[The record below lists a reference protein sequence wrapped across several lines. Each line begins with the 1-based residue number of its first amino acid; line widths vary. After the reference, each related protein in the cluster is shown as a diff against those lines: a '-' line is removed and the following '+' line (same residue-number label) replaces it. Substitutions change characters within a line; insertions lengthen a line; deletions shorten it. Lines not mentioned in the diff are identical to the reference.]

1 MSDEREQDGWLDR
14 QAELWS
20 QPQAQDES
28 SDWSELHQQSARR
41 YRHERLEYLCSQAFV
56 IASMLLVS
64 GVVAQLWRDG
74 RPLWMMGL
82 ALSYL
87 PLGLYLCWRGRFF
100 WRLKRDTHATIAQ
113 SVQRLDADLEV
124 SARELRW
131 SQRSFPFLLVYAVIL
146 ALSVL
151 LKTPKPAVIGAALF
165 VALVNAAAAYVI
177 YVRLPKTL
185 RARAQRLAQIK
196 ADLEQ
201 G

>member
-1 MSDEREQDGWLDR
+1 M
-14 QAELWS
+14 
-20 QPQAQDES
+20 
-28 SDWSELHQQSARR
+28 
-41 YRHERLEYLCSQAFV
+41 
-56 IASMLLVS
+56 
-64 GVVAQLWRDG
+64 
-74 RPLWMMGL
+74 
-82 ALSYL
+82 
-87 PLGLYLCWRGRFF
+87 
-100 WRLKRDTHATIAQ
+100 
-113 SVQRLDADLEV
+113 
-124 SARELRW
+124 
-131 SQRSFPFLLVYAVIL
+131 YAVIL